1 MTEQAKPAIAEDVAK
16 FKVERERA
24 QDRRARRKAIKAV
37 GGIRQYKKLLR
48 LALSEL

>member
-1 MTEQAKPAIAEDVAK
+1 MNTPDNRKVAEEVAK
-16 FKVERERA
+16 FKAERERV
-24 QDRRARRKAIKAV
+24 QDRLARRKAIKLV

>member
-1 MTEQAKPAIAEDVAK
+1 MNAPDNSKIAEEVAK
-16 FKVERERA
+16 FKADREKA
-24 QDRRARRKAIKAV
+24 NDRRARRRAIKLV